1 MTTSLAQKGLGLG
14 TLGMSPSKVKE
25 YCNRAGFN
33 RINKL
38 PVDNPFNVL
47 YEVKMV

>member
-1 MTTSLAQKGLGLG
+1 MTTSLAENGLGLG

-25 YCNRAGFN
+25 YCNKAGFDYV
-33 RINKL
+33 RKL

-47 YEVKMV
+47 YEVKI